1 MEKGNYHVQA
11 YLSSIQHTTLAIACN
26 MEVIIFGWVDTG
38 FQFEDL
44 KSSLAQVI

>member
-1 MEKGNYHVQA
+1 
-11 YLSSIQHTTLAIACN
+11 

-44 KSSLAQVI
+44 KSSLAQVIWHELATNL